1 MEKVFFTTETM
12 IDFVCCLLTTDLPIQ
27 AVGFPSIG
35 GSTIRE
41 KISAIG
47 GHRDVRLQHQGA
59 SLGIAIVVLLPHLV
73 LLLHPRGPDV
83 GHVVHCEGRQDSSAW
98 VFTFLIDI
106 DCKANLFLAVSGL
119 LVSFFCVTYHF
130 LNSILFTLAISS

>member
-1 MEKVFFTTETM
+1 METM

-27 AVGFPSIG
+27 AVGFPSIE
-35 GSTIRE
+35 GSTVRE

-47 GHRDVRLQHQGA
+47 GHRDVRLHHQGA

-73 LLLHPRGPDV
+73 LLLHPRGLDI

-98 VFTFLIDI
+98 VFTVLIDI

-119 LVSFFCVTYHF
+119 LVSFFCVMIVTILRSHSIF
-130 LNSILFTLAISS
+130 KLNIIYLGHI